1 MTPTG
6 RTWLHAA
13 YALLVVLLG
22 CSDEVDISSGPPT
35 DGGATGGSGGAAG
48 TTERRNGRSG
58 RDVRN
63 RRSAPDA
70 SEPDATESDV
80 TADAAV
86 GIGTPCTANSECA
99 TGVCIDEV
107 KHTSYSGGYC
117 TILGCAPATGAG
129 CPPDAVC
136 SGGGAV
142 MNTMCFEQCSPSGTC
157 RNGYACCKAD
167 PDAGQVG
174 FCAPSVVPA
183 CH

>member
-1 MTPTG
+1 M
-6 RTWLHAA
+6 
-13 YALLVVLLG
+13 
-22 CSDEVDISSGPPT
+22 
-35 DGGATGGSGGAAG
+35 GGTGGTFASGGA
-48 TTERRNGRSG
+48 S
-58 RDVRN
+58 
-63 RRSAPDA
+63 PDA
-70 SEPDATESDV
+70 SEPDATGSDV

-107 KHTSYSGGYC
+107 KHTSYPGGYC
-117 TILGCAPATGAG
+117 TILGCAPATGDG